1 MHRAER
7 SRDGLSLF
15 RKHVMAPRTDN
26 FAALVGNTPLL
37 ELRRLAEGLKLGSR
51 ILAKIEYLN
60 PAGSIKDRTAW
71 GIIREAEESGRLRPG
86 QRIVDLTS
94 GNTGIGLAA
103 LAAARGYPSKFYLR
117 NTISDDKLKL
127 LQHYGAEIVLID
139 NSVFLEPGAI
149 HAIIDRIRRENPDAY
164 YTNQRANPANPRVHF
179 DTTGPEIWRQ
189 AKGEV
194 DIFVAAVGTG
204 GTIAGTGRFLKA
216 QSSDVKVVVVEPGP
230 TSVPSLDIPYP
241 DSIEGVHKVT
251 DVEAGYLPENYDATV
266 VDEVIV
272 TETAQAREFARILA
286 QREGILAGTSS
297 GAVLFAAA
305 ALARRPENAGKTI
318 VAIVADSG
326 ERYLSP
332 PKLGPTPVETTTR
345 TSAAPGGRL
354 DRLGIA
360 QCRKDA
366 ANS

>member
-1 MHRAER
+1 MT
-7 SRDGLSLF
+7 SRN
-15 RKHVMAPRTDN
+15 DN

-37 ELRRLAEGLKLGSR
+37 ELGRLAEELKLGAR

-71 GIIREAEESGRLRPG
+71 GIIREAEESGRLKPG

-127 LQHYGAEIVLID
+127 LQHYGAEIELID

-164 YTNQRANPANPRVHF
+164 YTNQRANPANPQVHF
-179 DTTGPEIWRQ
+179 ETTGPEIWR
-189 AKGEV
+189 ATEGKV

-204 GTIAGTGRFLKA
+204 GTISGTGRFLK
-216 QSSDVKVVVVEPGP
+216 QQNPDVQIVVVEPGP
-230 TSVPSLDIPYP
+230 ASVPSLDIPYP
-241 DSIEGVHKVT
+241 DAIEGVHKVT
-251 DVEAGYLPENYDATV
+251 DVEPGYLPENFDASV

-272 TETAQAREFARILA
+272 TETAQARELARILA

-332 PKLGPTPVETTTR
+332 PKLGPAISNEPAR
-345 TSAAPGGRL
+345 TQAQEAATV
-354 DRLGIA
+354 
-360 QCRKDA
+360 
-366 ANS
+366 

>member
-1 MHRAER
+1 MA
-7 SRDGLSLF
+7 SRN
-15 RKHVMAPRTDN
+15 DN
-26 FAALVGNTPLL
+26 FPALVGNTPLL
-37 ELRRLAEGLKLGSR
+37 EIGRFAEQLKLGAR

-71 GIIREAEESGRLRPG
+71 GIIREAEESGRLKPG
-86 QRIVDLTS
+86 QQIVDLTS

-127 LQHYGAEIVLID
+127 LRHYGAEVVLID

-149 HAIIDRIRRENPDAY
+149 HAIIDRVRRENPDAY

-179 DTTGPEIWRQ
+179 ETTGPEIWR
-189 AKGEV
+189 ATEGKV

-204 GTIAGTGRFLKA
+204 GTISGTGRFLK
-216 QSSDVKVVVVEPGP
+216 QQNPDVQVVVVEPGP
-230 TSVPSLDIPYP
+230 ASVPSLDIPYP
-241 DSIEGVHKVT
+241 DAIEGVHKVT
-251 DVEAGYLPENYDATV
+251 DVEPGYLPENFDASV
-266 VDEVIV
+266 VDEVVV

-286 QREGILAGTSS
+286 RREGILAGTSS

-305 ALARRPENAGKTI
+305 ALAQRPGNAGKTI

-326 ERYLSP
+326 ERYLSA
-332 PKLGPTPVETTTR
+332 PKLGPASSNEPARTQTR
-345 TSAAPGGRL
+345 EAVTA
-354 DRLGIA
+354 
-360 QCRKDA
+360 
-366 ANS
+366 

>member
-1 MHRAER
+1 
-7 SRDGLSLF
+7 
-15 RKHVMAPRTDN
+15 MAFGNDH
-26 FAALVGNTPLL
+26 FAALVGDTPLL
-37 ELRRLAEGLKLGSR
+37 ELGRFAEDLKLGSR

-71 GIIREAEESGRLRPG
+71 GLIREAEESGRLKPG
-86 QRIVDLTS
+86 QQIVDLTS

-127 LQHYGAEIVLID
+127 LAQYGAEIVLID
-139 NSVFLEPGAI
+139 NSAFLEPGAI
-149 HAIIDRIRRENPDAY
+149 HAIIERVRSENPDAY
-164 YTNQRANPANPRVHF
+164 YTNQRGNPANPQVHF
-179 DTTGPEIWRQ
+179 ETTGPEIWRET
-189 AKGEV
+189 KGKV

-204 GTIAGTGRFLKA
+204 GTISGTGRFLK
-216 QSSDVKVVVVEPGP
+216 QQNLDVQVVVVEPGP
-230 TSVPSLDIPYP
+230 ASVPSLDIPYP
-241 DSIEGVHKVT
+241 DAIEGVHKVT
-251 DVEAGYLPENYDATV
+251 DVEPGYLPENFDASV

-305 ALARRPENAGKTI
+305 ALAQRPENAGKTI

-332 PKLGPTPVETTTR
+332 PKLGPTISNDPVQTQAPE
-345 TSAAPGGRL
+345 AAT
-354 DRLGIA
+354 A
-360 QCRKDA
+360 
-366 ANS
+366 

>member
-1 MHRAER
+1 
-7 SRDGLSLF
+7 
-15 RKHVMAPRTDN
+15 MAPKNDN

-37 ELRRLAEGLKLGSR
+37 ELGRFAAGLQLGAR

-71 GIIREAEESGRLRPG
+71 GIIREAEESGRLKPG

-103 LAAARGYPSKFYLR
+103 LAAARGHPSKFYLR

-127 LQHYGAEIVLID
+127 LQHYGAEVVLID
-139 NSVFLEPGAI
+139 NSAFLEPGAI
-149 HAIIDRIRRENPDAY
+149 HTIIDRVRRENPDAY
-164 YTNQRANPANPRVHF
+164 YTNQRGNPANPRIHF
-179 DTTGPEIWRQ
+179 ETTGPEIWRET
-189 AKGEV
+189 KGEV

-204 GTIAGTGRFLKA
+204 GTISGTGRFLKA
-216 QSSDVKVVVVEPGP
+216 QKPHVKVVVVEPDP
-230 TSVPSLDIPYP
+230 TSVPSLETPYA

-251 DVEAGYLPENYDATV
+251 DVEAGYLPENFDASV

-326 ERYLSP
+326 ERYLSA
-332 PKLGPTPVETTTR
+332 PKLGPA
-345 TSAAPGGRL
+345 TSNEPARAQAPEAAR
-354 DRLGIA
+354 A
-360 QCRKDA
+360 
-366 ANS
+366 

>member
-1 MHRAER
+1 MT
-7 SRDGLSLF
+7 SRNE
-15 RKHVMAPRTDN
+15 N

-37 ELRRLAEGLKLGSR
+37 ELGRFAEELKLGAR

-71 GIIREAEESGRLRPG
+71 GLIREAEESGRLKPG
-86 QRIVDLTS
+86 QQIVDLTS

-117 NTISDDKLKL
+117 NTISEDKLKL
-127 LQHYGAEIVLID
+127 LAHYGAEIVLID

-149 HAIIDRIRRENPDAY
+149 HAIIDRVRRENPDAY

-179 DTTGPEIWRQ
+179 ETGPEIWRDT
-189 AKGEV
+189 AGEV

-204 GTIAGTGRFLKA
+204 GTISGTGRFLKR
-216 QSSDVKVVVVEPGP
+216 QNPEVQVVVVEPGP
-230 TSVPSLDIPYP
+230 ASVPSLDAPYP

-251 DVEAGYLPENYDATV
+251 EVEPGYLPENFDASV

-272 TETAQAREFARILA
+272 TETAQARDFARILA

-297 GAVLFAAA
+297 GAVLFAAT

-332 PKLGPTPVETTTR
+332 PKLGPALSSEVGAPALE
-345 TSAAPGGRL
+345 AATV
-354 DRLGIA
+354 
-360 QCRKDA
+360 
-366 ANS
+366 

>member
-1 MHRAER
+1 MA
-7 SRDGLSLF
+7 SRN
-15 RKHVMAPRTDN
+15 DN
-26 FAALVGNTPLL
+26 FATLVGKTPLL
-37 ELRRLAEGLKLGSR
+37 ELCRFAEKLELGAR

-71 GIIREAEESGRLRPG
+71 GIIREAEESGRLKPG
-86 QRIVDLTS
+86 QQIVDLTS

-117 NTISDDKLKL
+117 NTIGDDKLKL
-127 LQHYGAEIVLID
+127 LRHYGAEIVLID
-139 NSVFLEPGAI
+139 NGAFLEPGAI
-149 HAIIDRIRRENPDAY
+149 HAIIDRVRRENPDAY

-179 DTTGPEIWRQ
+179 ETTGPEIWSGTR
-189 AKGEV
+189 GEV

-204 GTIAGTGRFLKA
+204 GTISGTGRFLKSRKPGA
-216 QSSDVKVVVVEPGP
+216 KVVVVEPGP
-230 TSVPSLDIPYP
+230 ASVPSLDNPYP

-251 DVEAGYLPENYDATV
+251 DVEPGYLPENYDASV

-326 ERYLSP
+326 ERYLSA
-332 PKLGPTPVETTTR
+332 PKLGPA
-345 TSAAPGGRL
+345 TSDKFAE
-354 DRLGIA
+354 A
-360 QCRKDA
+360 QA
-366 ANS
+366 LEAVTA

>member
-1 MHRAER
+1 MA
-7 SRDGLSLF
+7 SRN
-15 RKHVMAPRTDN
+15 DN

-37 ELRRLAEGLKLGSR
+37 DLGRLAEGLQLGAR

-71 GIIREAEESGRLRPG
+71 GLIREAEESGLLKPG

-103 LAAARGYPSKFYLR
+103 LAAARGYPAKFYLR

-127 LQHYGAEIVLID
+127 LAQYGAEIVLID
-139 NSVFLEPGAI
+139 NAVFLEPGAI
-149 HAIIDRIRRENPDAY
+149 HAIIDRVRRENPDAY
-164 YTNQRANPANPRVHF
+164 YTNQRGNPANPRVHF
-179 DTTGPEIWRQ
+179 ETTGPEIWG
-189 AKGEV
+189 ATKGEV

-204 GTIAGTGRFLKA
+204 GTISGTGRFLKG
-216 QSSDVKVVVVEPGP
+216 QKPGVKVVVVEPGP
-230 TSVPSLDIPYP
+230 ASVPSLENPYP

-251 DVEAGYLPENYDATV
+251 DVEPGYLPENFDASV

-318 VAIVADSG
+318 VAIIADSG
-326 ERYLSP
+326 ERYLSS
-332 PKLGPTPVETTTR
+332 PKLGPSVSEEPVQTQ
-345 TSAAPGGRL
+345 APL
-354 DRLGIA
+354 AVAIA
-360 QCRKDA
+360 
-366 ANS
+366 

>member
-1 MHRAER
+1 MA
-7 SRDGLSLF
+7 SRN
-15 RKHVMAPRTDN
+15 DN
-26 FAALVGNTPLL
+26 FAALVGKTPLL
-37 ELRRLAEGLKLGSR
+37 DLGRLAEGLQLGAR

-71 GIIREAEESGRLRPG
+71 GLIREAEESGLLKPG

-103 LAAARGYPSKFYLR
+103 LAAARGYPAKFYLR

-127 LQHYGAEIVLID
+127 LAQYGAEVVLID
-139 NSVFLEPGAI
+139 NAVFLEPGAI
-149 HAIIDRIRRENPDAY
+149 HAIIDRVRRENPDAY
-164 YTNQRANPANPRVHF
+164 YTNQRGNPANPRVHF
-179 DTTGPEIWRQ
+179 ETTGPEIWS
-189 AKGEV
+189 ATKGEI

-204 GTIAGTGRFLKA
+204 GTISGTGRFLKE
-216 QSSDVKVVVVEPGP
+216 QNPDVKVVVVEPGP
-230 TSVPSLDIPYP
+230 ASVPSPENPYP

-251 DVEAGYLPENYDATV
+251 DVEPGYLPENFDAFV
-266 VDEVIV
+266 VDEVLV

-318 VAIVADSG
+318 VAIIADSG
-326 ERYLSP
+326 ERYLSS
-332 PKLGPTPVETTTR
+332 PKLGPSVSEEPVQTQ
-345 TSAAPGGRL
+345 APL
-354 DRLGIA
+354 AVAIA
-360 QCRKDA
+360 
-366 ANS
+366 